1 MVGILN
7 WMSSERFRGENWSI
21 LLVLLVSF
29 GFAVVGLHGLA
40 SLRVQ
45 AVAVGLVLAGACLLA
60 GFLLGFLFGIPRSLQ
75 SQSGDAGVG
84 EHESTDA
91 ANGSAKSSAG
101 QSVQYR
107 VNTNLEQISDW
118 LTKILVGVGLTQL
131 ANVPPFLRKA
141 GDYFGAG
148 LAVGSVGPIFA
159 ITIILYFSM
168 AGFLGGYL
176 WTRIFL
182 GRLFV
187 GADLAALNETLQQ
200 VKKKQDE
207 QPQIDAKVLTLV
219 NRQLTGEGQVNI
231 DELKE
236 AIQKASAPVKALVFS
251 QAREARKETRQKPI
265 IERTIPI
272 FESLAKSDTGKTDHK
287 NYGQWGYALIGS
299 PNPDYENAEKVF
311 TTAIQIRGESGDR
324 FRLYE
329 FCRAISRIKQ
339 DRSYLEGKASSSEQ
353 QKLIRDDLKVAHAA
367 DPNLKDDEDIKKWQQ
382 LNPE

>member
-1 MVGILN
+1 LN

-29 GFAVVGLHGLA
+29 GFAIVGLHGLA

-75 SQSGDAGVG
+75 SQSGDVG

-101 QSVQYR
+101 RSVQYR
-107 VNTNLEQISDW
+107 ANTNLEQISDW

-159 ITIILYFSM
+159 ITIILYFSV

-176 WTRIFL
+176 WTRLFL

-187 GADLAALNETLQQ
+187 GADLAALNETVQEI
-200 VKKKQDE
+200 KKKQEE
-207 QPQIDAKVLTLV
+207 QSQIDAKALTLV
-219 NRQLTGEGQVNI
+219 NRYLTEDEQVDI

-236 AIQKASAPVKALVFS
+236 AIQKASAPVKVQVFY
-251 QAREARKETRQKPI
+251 QAREARKEARQKSI
-265 IERTIPI
+265 IERTIAI
-272 FESLAKSDTGKTDHK
+272 FETLATSDTGKTVHK

-299 PNPDYENAEKVF
+299 PNPDYEKAEKVF
-311 TTAIQIRGESGDR
+311 TAAIKIRGESGDR
-324 FRLYE
+324 FRVYE
-329 FCRAISRIKQ
+329 FLRAISRIKQ

-353 QKLIRDDLKVAHAA
+353 QKLIRDDLKVALAA
-367 DPNLKDDEDIKKWQQ
+367 DPNLKDDDVKKWQQ